1 MKKLLLL
8 SMVLI
13 AFGMTAEAQKNKKM
27 ESNTQISYMQ
37 DKLAL
42 KELVDIF
49 SILADQKEIDK
60 QVLLFTEDA
69 TVESFMNGKSTGL
82 LKGRKQ
88 LAEVFAGFLKQ
99 FDVVYHINGQQSVT
113 INGDKASGTSY
124 CLVTLIGNENG
135 KKMKNTMGVI
145 YHDNYVKQNGKWLIA
160 KRESNFTWTE
170 KTELK

>member
-1 MKKLLLL
+1 MKKLLFL
-8 SMVLI
+8 SFVLI
-13 AFGMTAEAQKNKKM
+13 AFGIKAEAQTTKRMEQNK
-27 ESNTQISYMQ
+27 QIAELQ

-42 KELVDIF
+42 KELVDVF
-49 SILADQKEIDK
+49 SILADQKETD
-60 QVLLFTEDA
+60 QQALLFTEDA

-88 LAEVFAGFLKQ
+88 LAEAFAGFLKQ

-113 INGDKASGTSY
+113 ITGDKASGTSY

-145 YHDNYVKQNGKWLIA
+145 YHDRYAKQNGKWLIS
-160 KRESNFTWTE
+160 KRESNFTWSE
-170 KTELK
+170 KVEIH

>member
-1 MKKLLLL
+1 
-8 SMVLI
+8 
-13 AFGMTAEAQKNKKM
+13 MTAEAQKNKKM
-27 ESNTQISYMQ
+27 ESNTQISYIQ

-42 KELVDIF
+42 KELVDVF
-49 SILADQKEIDK
+49 SILADQKETDK
-60 QVLLFTEDA
+60 QALLFTEDA

-113 INGDKASGTSY
+113 ITGDKASGTSY

-135 KKMKNTMGVI
+135 KMMKNTMGVI
-145 YHDNYVKQNGKWLIA
+145 YHDNYVKQNGEWLIA
-160 KRESNFTWTE
+160 KRESNFTWSE